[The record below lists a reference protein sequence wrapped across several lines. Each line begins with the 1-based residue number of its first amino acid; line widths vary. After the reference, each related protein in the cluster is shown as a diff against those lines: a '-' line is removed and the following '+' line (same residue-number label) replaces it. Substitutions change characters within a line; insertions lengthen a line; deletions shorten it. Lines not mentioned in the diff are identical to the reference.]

1 MTNYNIIKM
10 LIKRKIILLL
20 MFFCACEYQNKNK
33 SNIQQFNYTE
43 NKIDYEKLII
53 GEWEDENS
61 IIEYKEQN
69 VWIGNW
75 AKGELFGNWNLK
87 SDTLNMSFML
97 NMAAPVKYKINY
109 MYEDSFSI
117 TSLND
122 NKKFIKYRIN

>member
-1 MTNYNIIKM
+1 MTKYNLIKM
-10 LIKRKIILLL
+10 LITRKIILLL

-33 SNIQQFNYTE
+33 SNIQQFNHIG

-69 VWIGNW
+69 NWIGNW

-87 SDTLNMSFML
+87 SDTLTMSFML
-97 NMAAPVKYKINY
+97 SKSEPVKYKINY
-109 MYEDSFSI
+109 MYEDSFCI
-117 TSLND
+117 TALND